1 ATPEVSLSDDPLSP
15 GPDSAARRAR
25 LGVAGLFTVNGLG
38 YPSVVPWLP
47 TIKSHLEL
55 SNAALG
61 TAIAAMPLGALLTG
75 MLAGPIIA
83 RFGSGRT
90 AVVCSLLSAWTLPVV
105 ALAPNWWVL
114 AAALFVIGSADTWS
128 DSAMNVHGL
137 RVQRRYGRSIINT
150 FHAEWSVA
158 AVTGGQVGSVAIGVG
173 LPLLVHLAGE
183 ALALTVLTVVSQ
195 RVVLDRSSHA
205 RRAHRHGLRVQRRYG
220 RSIINT
226 FHAVWSVAAVTGGL
240 VGSVAIGVGLPLLVH
255 LAGVALAL
263 TVLSVGSSRLLLD
276 GPEHAERA
284 DGHGLDGGRTRPA
297 AGALGLLAALGVL
310 LMLAAAVEDAAASW
324 GGVYLRDEIGTAAF
338 LAGLPFVACQ
348 TSMTLGRLV
357 GDRLTDAFGAVAVAR
372 AGLLLSAAGL
382 AGALL
387 LPNAVTTVVG
397 FGLCGLGVA
406 TLFPLTLAAAGEIP
420 GVRSGDG
427 VAAVSWLARLGFL
440 AFPPLVGLVA

>member
-1 ATPEVSLSDDPLSP
+1 MSDDPLSP

-128 DSAMNVHGL
+128 DSAMNV
-137 RVQRRYGRSIINT
+137 
-150 FHAEWSVA
+150 
-158 AVTGGQVGSVAIGVG
+158 
-173 LPLLVHLAGE
+173 
-183 ALALTVLTVVSQ
+183 
-195 RVVLDRSSHA
+195 
-205 RRAHRHGLRVQRRYG
+205 HGLRVQRRYG

-440 AFPPLVGLVA
+440 AFPPLVGLVADTASLRVGLALVPVAALAGACLAWSLRPQPAGRA